1 VTPARK
7 AIAKRIIKLAAA
19 AVLLAALYRAADWRA
34 VGRVLASLDGGYL
47 LAGLML
53 FVPQTLVSA
62 ARWKRLVAPLA
73 AISLGDAMRQ
83 TLAASALNLVM
94 PSKLGD
100 LSKAA
105 MLPAER
111 TRAGGLAVLEKVADV
126 VALALVWAAGAWG
139 VDGRWLSGLLLA
151 LAASGIWRRWRES
164 AGYSL
169 ASYSLVLWTLHLLQI
184 DCFLKAAGV
193 FVPWTVASARIPA
206 AIFAGLLP
214 ISFCGIGTRDSALVW
229 LFSDL
234 ASTPAMAA
242 VGALTALRYLV
253 PGAAGI
259 PFVSGLLSRRRSAE
273 QRLETDLRPGFEA
286 RKIGQQLF
294 DRPEAAVDQFALAGT
309 HVGRLDVEQMH
320 DAQVDLADL
329 GQVVVQ

>member
-7 AIAKRIIKLAAA
+7 AIVKRIIKLAAA
-19 AVLLAALYRAADWRA
+19 VVLLAALYRAADWRA
-34 VGRVLASLDGGYL
+34 VGRVLASLDRSYL

-62 ARWKRLVAPLA
+62 ARWKRLVAPLI
-73 AISLGDAMRQ
+73 AISLGDALRH
-83 TLAASALNLVM
+83 TLAASALNLVV

-105 MLPAER
+105 MLPVER
-111 TRAGGLAVLEKVADV
+111 TRAGGRAVLEKVADV

-151 LAASGIWRRWRES
+151 LVATACVRRLRES
-164 AGYSL
+164 TAYGL
-169 ASYSLVLWTLHLLQI
+169 ASYSLVLWSLHLLQI

-193 FVPWTVASARIPA
+193 FVPWAVASARIPA

-234 ASTPAMAA
+234 APAPAMAA
-242 VGALTALRYLV
+242 VGVLTALRYLV

-259 PFVSGLLSRRRSAE
+259 PFVSGLLSRGRGAE
-273 QRLETDLRPGFEA
+273 QRLETNLRPGFET

-294 DRPEAAVDQFALAGT
+294 DRPEAAVDQFALARA
-309 HVGRLDVEQMH
+309 HVGRLDVEQVH
-320 DAQVDLADL
+320 DAEVDLADL

>member
-1 VTPARK
+1 MTPART
-7 AIAKRIIKLAAA
+7 AIVKRIIKLAAA
-19 AVLLAALYRAADWRA
+19 VVLLAALYRAADWRA
-34 VGRVLASLDGGYL
+34 VGRVLAALDRGYL
-47 LAGLML
+47 LAGLLL
-53 FVPQTLVSA
+53 FVPQTLISA
-62 ARWKRLVAPLA
+62 VRWKKLVAPLTA
-73 AISLGDAMRQ
+73 LSLGDALRH
-83 TLAASALNLVM
+83 TLAASALNLVV

-126 VALALVWAAGAWG
+126 VALALVWGAGALA
-139 VDGRWLSGLLLA
+139 VDARWLSGLLLA
-151 LAASGIWRRWRES
+151 LVATGCWRRWRES
-164 AGYSL
+164 AGYGL

-234 ASTPAMAA
+234 APAPAMAA

-259 PFVSGLLSRRRSAE
+259 PFVPGLLSRGRGAE
-273 QRLETDLRPGFEA
+273 QRLETDLRPGLES
-286 RKIGQQLF
+286 RQIGQQLL
-294 DRPEAAVDQFALAGT
+294 DRPEAAVDQFALARA
-309 HVGRLDVEQMH
+309 HVGRLDIEQVD

-329 GQVVVQ
+329 RQVVVQ

>member
-1 VTPARK
+1 MTPARK
-7 AIAKRIIKLAAA
+7 AIVKRIIKLAAA
-19 AVLLAALYRAADWRA
+19 VVLLAALYRAADWRA
-34 VGRVLASLDGGYL
+34 VGRVLASLDRGYL

-73 AISLGDAMRQ
+73 AISLGDALRQ
-83 TLAASALNLVM
+83 TLAASALNLVV

-105 MLPAER
+105 MLPVER
-111 TRAGGLAVLEKVADV
+111 TRAGGLAILEKVADV
-126 VALALVWAAGAWG
+126 VALALVWAAGALA
-139 VDGRWLSGLLLA
+139 VDGFTLSGGLLA
-151 LAASGIWRRWRES
+151 LAAAGVWTRCRSS
-164 AGYSL
+164 AGYWL
-169 ASYSLVLWTLHLLQI
+169 TSYSLVLWTLHLLQI

-234 ASTPAMAA
+234 APTPAMAA

-259 PFVSGLLSRRRSAE
+259 AFVPALLSRGRGAE
-273 QRLETDLRPGFEA
+273 QRLETNLRPGLES
-286 RKIGQQLF
+286 RQISEQLF
-294 DRPEAAVDQFALAGT
+294 DRPEAAVDEFALAGA